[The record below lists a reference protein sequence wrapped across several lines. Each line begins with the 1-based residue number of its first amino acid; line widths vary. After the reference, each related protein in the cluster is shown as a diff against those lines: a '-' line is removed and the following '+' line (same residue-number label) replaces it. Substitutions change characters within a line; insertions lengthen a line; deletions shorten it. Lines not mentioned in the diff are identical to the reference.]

1 MQLAPMLE
9 GINALNGHVAQHVEK
24 LSQDPAMRQEAAFYR
39 KTLQNADE
47 ILHNGTLKVQ
57 KLMAQQQQS
66 AMMGQMQGEDLA
78 QGPQIDPATLAKIEA
93 QRAERQAKL
102 EMDVQIHQ
110 QKMVMRQQEASQKL
124 AIRDAEAASKIQSQG
139 IRI

>member
-1 MQLAPMLE
+1 MRE
-9 GINALNGHVAQHVEK
+9 ESAL
-24 LSQDPAMRQEAAFYR
+24 YR
-39 KTLQNADE
+39 KVLQNADE

-57 KLMAQQQQS
+57 KLMAEQEQQS
-66 AMMGQMQGEDLA
+66 MLSGMEDANLA
-78 QGPQIDPATLAKIEA
+78 QGQQQIDPATLAKIEA

-102 EMDVQIHQ
+102 EMDMQMHQ
-110 QKMVMRQQEASQKL
+110 QRMIMRQQDANQKM

>member
-1 MQLAPMLE
+1 M
-9 GINALNGHVAQHVEK
+9 
-24 LSQDPAMRQEAAFYR
+24 FR
-39 KTLQNADE
+39 KMLQNADE

-57 KLMAQQQQS
+57 KLMAEQQRSQMMSQS
-66 AMMGQMQGEDLA
+66 LNQEQE
-78 QGPQIDPATLAKIEA
+78 QGPQIDPATLVKIES

-102 EMDVQIHQ
+102 EMDTQVHQ
-110 QKMVMRQQEASQKL
+110 QKMIMRQQEASQKL